1 MRRSNQT
8 SKKVVAC
15 KAVGAL
21 GPAAAGL
28 RAEASSIT
36 THTSKKRQKQK
47 QTESR
52 KKGQL
57 SDTYHS
63 TKHKSMRL
71 SADLIHQAE
80 QRTNPLGERELILR
94 GYSIPMIEN
103 LGVTRD
109 AYDSLDLSDNGLT
122 TIGNFP
128 KLPRLSS
135 LLLSNNR
142 VERIDGL
149 NLQGN
154 LPNLVTLILS
164 NNHIIGLHE
173 VENIATGCQK
183 LEFLCLDGNP
193 VVRKFL

>member
-1 MRRSNQT
+1 
-8 SKKVVAC
+8 
-15 KAVGAL
+15 
-21 GPAAAGL
+21 
-28 RAEASSIT
+28 
-36 THTSKKRQKQK
+36 
-47 QTESR
+47 
-52 KKGQL
+52 
-57 SDTYHS
+57 
-63 TKHKSMRL
+63 MRL
-71 SADLIHQAE
+71 TADLIHQAE

-142 VERIDGL
+142 VEHIDGM

-164 NNHIIGLHE
+164 NNHILGLHE

-193 VVRKFL
+193 VVRKLLYSYMLHICG